1 MAPSRQQLGPSRPA
15 AAGPEPAASAP
26 MATSAHGDGVGPAL
40 SVDSITV
47 QSDRL
52 VLRVSLAPDAPRFMD
67 DRLAAQLDA
76 LRPSLKAH
84 ACVNGVGP
92 TFGAVMAT
100 TAIPHVLEHLILDEQ
115 VRADTA
121 PDTAPFSGI
130 TIWLDEAAG
139 LAHVEVSY
147 FDDLTALEAV
157 QAAAACLNDLLRR

>member
-1 MAPSRQQLGPSRPA
+1 MAALPSIPRRAGGCDPA
-15 AAGPEPAASAP
+15 TRSGRAADSPDPVSIAS
-26 MATSAHGDGVGPAL
+26 V
-40 SVDSITV
+40 TV

-52 VLRVSLAPDAPRFMD
+52 VLEVALAPDAPRHMD
-67 DRLAAQLDA
+67 ERLAARLDA

-92 TFGAVMAT
+92 SFGHVMAST
-100 TAIPHVLEHLILDEQ
+100 SLPHVLEHLILDEQ

-130 TIWLDEAAG
+130 TIWLDEGAG
-139 LAHVEVSY
+139 RAHVEVSY

-157 QAAAACLNDLLRR
+157 KTATACLNDLLRR